1 VNHLRL
7 CGAIAVNESEAGA
20 ARIPAEEERRGGDGE
35 AVRRCVETHLSV
47 LAELAAPIVAV
58 EGAEGLRLRLER
70 VIEEAAPRFPE
81 LLAGLDVGPSGTP
94 DPRAVLER
102 ALRFPGDREREVALA
117 FGELISY
124 VEFELVNHPKIEE
137 PELFLEAIEQLR
149 ARL

>member
-1 VNHLRL
+1 M
-7 CGAIAVNESEAGA
+7 
-20 ARIPAEEERRGGDGE
+20 
-35 AVRRCVETHLSV
+35 
-47 LAELAAPIVAV
+47 
-58 EGAEGLRLRLER
+58 
-70 VIEEAAPRFPE
+70 
-81 LLAGLDVGPSGTP
+81 GPSGTP

-124 VEFELVNHPKIEE
+124 VEFELVNHPKIDE